1 MQLLPTR
8 VSVEQLDPGPGPLRR
23 GQHFGACQR
32 ATAFMSVSSDVKLM
46 FKGILAA
53 ETDKKS
59 QRSGHEA
66 RPRCRREGRWRQQ
79 QQQQQQRLRVQ
90 ATALAPARIRG
101 ERLLFFTSLI

>member
-1 MQLLPTR
+1 MLHHRALRGAPGNCVKARSLDLDVAMQLLPTR

-53 ETDKKS
+53 ETEKKP
-59 QRSGHEA
+59 A
-66 RPRCRREGRWRQQ
+66 LRP
-79 QQQQQQRLRVQ
+79 
-90 ATALAPARIRG
+90 
-101 ERLLFFTSLI
+101 